1 MVFILPRI
9 GINPGLFLLISN
21 RLIGMKDHYD
31 GHQPPQCTCQ
41 KKDKI
46 PVAIRIIPAMI
57 PELCSSLCQLRLS
70 FSIPWH
76 TRYTETNTPASLTP
90 TYNTDIHRVVNKLYC
105 PPMI

>member
-21 RLIGMKDHYD
+21 RLIGMKDLYD
-31 GHQPPQCTCQ
+31 GHQLPQCTCQ

-70 FSIPWH
+70 FSIPWY
-76 TRYTETNTPASLTP
+76 TRYTQTNIPASVTT
-90 TYNTDIHRVVNKLYC
+90 TYNKDNHRVDTKPYC
-105 PPMI
+105 PAMI